1 MFIQFS
7 ICFLQMRCSI
17 NDNNCTKIAM
27 TPATS
32 NSRPSRPTIVLL
44 TELMGNGSVCGG
56 QLFWPVNLFQF
67 ATQPLTLFVCLS
79 RSLFLPPPP
88 EPICAIN
95 YRAASK
101 NARFFFLPRQLK
113 CCFCCCPSGPKIKF
127 VLQRISF
134 IIRANVFK
142 FTLFC
147 LNITALLLLCWIN
160 LGKR

>member
-1 MFIQFS
+1 MWSSVYS
-7 ICFLQMRCSI
+7 IFNLFLLKMRCSI

-79 RSLFLPPPP
+79 RSPFLPPSP

-101 NARFFFLPRQLK
+101 NARFFCVGSWSAAFAAALLAQK
-113 CCFCCCPSGPKIKF
+113 S
-127 VLQRISF
+127 
-134 IIRANVFK
+134 N
-142 FTLFC
+142 LFC
-147 LNITALLLLCWIN
+147 SLYLLSLERMSSSSHCFV
-160 LGKR
+160 